1 MTLSKAGE
9 NFIAISV
16 GIKKERICPQVA
28 MRFMLLTFLLIY
40 LEKKKKKKV
49 QWEGKKEQKASF
61 CQISFLKES
70 NIWILGKEVP
80 LKLKQ

>member
-40 LEKKKKKKV
+40 LEKKKKKKKSTL
-49 QWEGKKEQKASF
+49 Q
-61 CQISFLKES
+61 
-70 NIWILGKEVP
+70 
-80 LKLKQ
+80 

>member
-40 LEKKKKKKV
+40 LEKKKKKKKYS
-49 QWEGKKEQKASF
+49 EREKKNKKHLFARSPF
-61 CQISFLKES
+61 
-70 NIWILGKEVP
+70 
-80 LKLKQ
+80 